1 MSSVCLL
8 ITSPP
13 TSPEGRQALHLAE
26 ALLEALGALALCVL
40 QDAVVLAGRKQPHD
54 TRQAMERLV
63 ARGAAVFVLHEDL
76 ALRGLVSAELLEGVR
91 AVDYRE
97 IVDLLAD
104 GHARVI
110 GAL

>member
-1 MSSVCLL
+1 
-8 ITSPP
+8 
-13 TSPEGRQALHLAE
+13 
-26 ALLEALGALALCVL
+26 LLEALGALALCVL